1 MGFWSSVSSSIG
13 TVSVSPS
20 QVDTQSICKEDALF
34 SDFDETVA
42 RLKAFDIDAGIEQEE
57 ESKLSSLP
65 TIGNNQHDVK

>member
-20 QVDTQSICKEDALF
+20 QVDTQSICEEDALF

-42 RLKAFDIDAGIEQEE
+42 RLKAFDRQIA
-57 ESKLSSLP
+57 LP
-65 TIGNNQHDVK
+65 KPAPWWC